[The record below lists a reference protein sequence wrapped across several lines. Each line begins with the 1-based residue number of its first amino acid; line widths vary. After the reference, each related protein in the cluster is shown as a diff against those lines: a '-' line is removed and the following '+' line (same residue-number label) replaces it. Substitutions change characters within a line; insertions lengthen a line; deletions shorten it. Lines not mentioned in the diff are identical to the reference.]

1 MPDSQVHGEV
11 TCLKATGF
19 CYFFTLDVKKLRL
32 GVWLGLRALAHPH
45 HDEHAGRFRC
55 PGPSPHRFTRGRL
68 CFLCFHSDRSQ
79 LYECMSELLSSV
91 QARGLGSCQRCPAA
105 VSVQQLARKLN

>member
-11 TCLKATGF
+11 TCLKTTGF

-45 HDEHAGRFRC
+45 HDEHAGRFKV
-55 PGPSPHRFTRGRL
+55 PWAFT
-68 CFLCFHSDRSQ
+68 SQ
-79 LYECMSELLSSV
+79 IHLWEALLP
-91 QARGLGSCQRCPAA
+91 LLPF
-105 VSVQQLARKLN
+105 